1 MSFFRAM
8 HVLWIVLRRRLDRL
22 LPAEGPL
29 WVRSAKV
36 CLGILPTPADTP
48 AVSLRLA
55 LEELGPVFVK
65 FGQSLATRR
74 DLFEPET
81 VAQLQ
86 RLTDNVPPF
95 DPDLSVAIIE
105 EELGAPIAELF
116 RSFGMTPLAS
126 ASVAQ
131 VHPAV
136 MPDGSEVVVK
146 VIRPGIERLIR
157 RDTALMYSIA
167 SMLERWSNEARR
179 LHPVDVVRDYER
191 VILDELNLN
200 LEAGN
205 ANRLRENWLGT
216 GMLYVPE
223 VNFDL
228 TRTRVMVSERIYG
241 IPVSNIDELN
251 TRAVNMRAL
260 ANAGVEIFF
269 TQVFDQNYFH
279 ADMHPGNV
287 FIDATDPEHPSYIG
301 LDCAIMGSLTEA
313 DKDYL
318 ARNLLAFF
326 NRDYAEVARLHVA
339 SGWVPPDT
347 DVLQFESVV
356 RSVCDPVFQ
365 KPIREISFGRVLV
378 SLFQTARRFNMEVQP
393 QLVLLQKTLLNIE
406 GLGRQIDPDLNL
418 WETAAP
424 YMERWMAARGGGA
437 ILLRRL
443 FPNAPEALLRLPEL
457 PGLMHNALTELTAA
471 GARHEEQIRRLDSLG
486 ERLQA
491 SQRRNAGLAGV
502 AIATAL
508 AVLWLPVAG
517 PAIGSELILGTS
529 VAGGVG
535 AYLLFRP

>member
-1 MSFFRAM
+1 MSVIRILQ
-8 HVLWIVLRRRLDRL
+8 VLTVLLRRRLDRL
-22 LPAEGPL
+22 LPDSGPPWL
-29 WVRSAKV
+29 RALKA
-36 CLGILPTPADTP
+36 CLGVLPAPADSA

-55 LEELGPVFVK
+55 LEELGPIFIK

-81 VAQLQ
+81 VAELQ
-86 RLTDNVPPF
+86 RLTDRVPPF
-95 DPDLSVAIIE
+95 ESAHAIAIVE
-105 EELGAPIAELF
+105 EELEAPVSELF
-116 RSFGMTPLAS
+116 RSFETTPLAS

-131 VHPAV
+131 VHAAV
-136 MPDGSEVVVK
+136 LPNGSDVVVK
-146 VIRPGIERLIR
+146 VIRPGIERVIR
-157 RDTALMYSIA
+157 RDTALMCRLA
-167 SMLERWSNEARR
+167 RLLERWSNDARR
-179 LHPVDVVRDYER
+179 LHPVDIVSDYER

-241 IPVSNIDELN
+241 IPVSNIEELSN
-251 TRAVNMRAL
+251 VGVNMRAL
-260 ANAGVEIFF
+260 ATAGVEIFF
-269 TQVFDQNYFH
+269 TQVFEQNYFH

-287 FIDATDPEHPSYIG
+287 FIDATDPERPSYIG
-301 LDCAIMGSLTEA
+301 LDCAIMGSLTEN

-326 NRDYAEVARLHVA
+326 ARDYAEVARLHVA
-339 SGWVPPDT
+339 SGWVPADT
-347 DVLQFESVV
+347 DVMQFEAVI

-365 KPIREISFGRVLV
+365 KPISEISFGRVLI

-418 WETAAP
+418 WDTAAP
-424 YMERWMAARGGGA
+424 YMERWMAARSGGS
-437 ILLRRL
+437 ILLRKL
-443 FPNAPEALLRLPEL
+443 FPNAPEGLLRLPEL
-457 PGLMHNALTELTAA
+457 PTLVHSALTELTAA
-471 GARHEEQIRRLDSLG
+471 GTRHEEQIRRLDALG
-486 ERLQA
+486 ERLAA

-508 AVLWLPVAG
+508 AVLWLPVGG
-517 PAIGSELILGTS
+517 PAVGSEVVLGTS
-529 VAGGVG
+529 VAGGFG